1 MTYKPKPGSYTARAI
16 EELAEGP
23 MSLEHMA
30 GFLGL
35 DRRKVDP
42 YLMTAIKAGA
52 IVRTKVGDERGFAL
66 PVRAT
71 GFLEVPLFTEPA
83 GAPDSGDDPQMNTVF
98 DDEQPEPEAFS
109 ACLWADGDLDVFG
122 VVPIEQNGCSGV
134 RLTRDQVAQ
143 LMRLLSG
150 CTVSL

>member
-1 MTYKPKPGSYTARAI
+1 MATYKPKPGTKPAAAI
-16 EELAEGP
+16 EALAAGPLSSAELAKSMRVEP
-23 MSLEHMA
+23 KQVHQ
-30 GFLGL
+30 FLA
-35 DRRKVDP
+35 
-42 YLMTAIKAGA
+42 TAVKAGA
-52 IVRTKVGDERGFAL
+52 IARAVVNGKSLWAL
-66 PVRAT
+66 PSADVGCRA
-71 GFLEVPLFTEPA
+71 EPE
-83 GAPDSGDDPQMNTVF
+83 MNTVF

-122 VVPIEQNGCSGV
+122 VARIDQNGCSGV